1 MDLGPGGGTAYPY
14 GVPGLPTLRGRALA
28 LSTAQSDSLELV
40 ANNWPNLVVWL
51 QKPLT
56 LEAGQQ
62 LQVQSWADL
71 EADPHVYS
79 ALGGAG
85 AASCAPP
92 PPTLIPPPQR
102 VLTHPP
108 SPLSSPPGWRYRVLT
123 PSPAARRKRQRDGA
137 EEEAEAGPW
146 SEPLTLDS
154 QDGAFHEI

>member
-51 QKPLT
+51 QQPLT

-79 ALGGAG
+79 ALGGLGAG
-85 AASCAPP
+85 AGSRAAPP
-92 PPTLIPPPQR
+92 PSR
-102 VLTHPP
+102 
-108 SPLSSPPGWRYRVLT
+108 
-123 PSPAARRKRQRDGA
+123 
-137 EEEAEAGPW
+137 
-146 SEPLTLDS
+146 
-154 QDGAFHEI
+154 

>member
-51 QKPLT
+51 QQPLT

-79 ALGGAG
+79 ALSRSAFFF
-85 AASCAPP
+85 SCAVPHSL
-92 PPTLIPPPQR
+92 TLTSLPHTCA
-102 VLTHPP
+102 L
-108 SPLSSPPGWRYRVLT
+108 PGWRYRVLT
-123 PSPAARRKRQRDGA
+123 LGRKRQREEAGA
-137 EEEAEAGPW
+137 GGEEERVPW
-146 SEPLTLDS
+146 SAPLTLDS
-154 QDGAFHEI
+154 RDGVFNEL